1 MTNNGNT
8 YRHVNRIIKILILWC
23 LFVLSPSVFCQ
34 EHSFV
39 DSLYSKQIQSL
50 NLNIDLPYNQIL
62 AANINQQIQQRSET
76 ATKLGIFFT
85 YSVLIDSCLT
95 ANNLPSEFRYIP
107 LAVSNMNNGY
117 QDKYQRKGVW
127 ALPYAWAVKEQLLIN
142 DTIDERLDIG
152 KATFIAIKRLKTIYF
167 QDENIW
173 HAIIAY
179 ANSIQNLN
187 NTINRIDKDT
197 FNIWDIYHIGTLV
210 NKNIIPDLITNA
222 YLANYYHFH
231 HIIPKVQKVEA
242 MDTVFLQKSCSQAHF
257 LNMLCIDRSL
267 FTKLNPCIVSQQLP
281 CTYPIYLPKNKLE
294 RFRQVED
301 SLYMEYQPDTAL
313 SATDSTL
320 TDSTVSTKDS
330 IYTIT
335 ATPTATHV
343 ASSQLVVNPVYHT
356 VKSGDVLGKIAQKYG
371 TTVSKIMTWNNLK
384 NDKIYIGQKLIVG
397 SKESKNSSN
406 KNNQKPN
413 NSTTITYT
421 VKSGDTLSQI
431 AKKYGTSIDKIKKS
445 NHLSSDKINIGQK
458 LKIEK

>member
-187 NTINRIDKDT
+187 KSDKSDENKISLGYLPCRH
-197 FNIWDIYHIGTLV
+197 FGQQKYHSRFDNQCLFSQ
-210 NKNIIPDLITNA
+210 L
-222 YLANYYHFH
+222 LSFSSYHS
-231 HIIPKVQKVEA
+231 QSA
-242 MDTVFLQKSCSQAHF
+242 KS
-257 LNMLCIDRSL
+257 RSHGHCF
-267 FTKLNPCIVSQQLP
+267 FTKILLSSTFFEYALYRPLIIHKTESVYCFPTVAMHLP
-281 CTYPIYLPKNKLE
+281 H
-294 RFRQVED
+294 
-301 SLYMEYQPDTAL
+301 L
-313 SATDSTL
+313 SAEKQIGAIPPSGRQPL
-320 TDSTVSTKDS
+320 YGISARHS
-330 IYTIT
+330 I
-335 ATPTATHV
+335 
-343 ASSQLVVNPVYHT
+343 
-356 VKSGDVLGKIAQKYG
+356 
-371 TTVSKIMTWNNLK
+371 
-384 NDKIYIGQKLIVG
+384 IGNRQH
-397 SKESKNSSN
+397 
-406 KNNQKPN
+406 P
-413 NSTTITYT
+413 
-421 VKSGDTLSQI
+421 
-431 AKKYGTSIDKIKKS
+431 
-445 NHLSSDKINIGQK
+445 H
-458 LKIEK
+458 